1 MVGIEETPE
10 EEKETGAEADAT
22 NDAVDEELVGE
33 LATLKDWLDLD
44 VDNII
49 GIFGKPD
56 EMRAMLRRASGEIL
70 TIKAGD
76 EALGGS
82 VQAIGED
89 RVVIVKNARSVVLKI
104 GRGPRG
110 SHKTHSR

>member
-1 MVGIEETPE
+1 MAGNGERPE
-10 EEKETGAEADAT
+10 EEKETDAEHAAT
-22 NDAVDEELVGE
+22 NDALDEDLVGE
-33 LATLKDWLDLD
+33 WATLKDWLDLD

-56 EMRAMLRRASGEIL
+56 EMRAMLRRSSGEIL

-82 VQAIGED
+82 VRAIDED
-89 RVVIVKNARSVVLKI
+89 RVVIVKNARSIVLKI
-104 GRGPRG
+104 GRAPGRSG
-110 SHKTHSR
+110 NASSR